1 LGIEGKEMP
10 SNKSYGEWGELLG
23 DNVLASAILEC
34 GFCEFFSGIPPELEE
49 AAMVGGCTW
58 LEAFIRVIL
67 PVSRPGVVATA
78 VWIVIVTWQEFMF
91 ALAFTTV
98 KEMRTLPVG
107 ILDFIGQYGIEWGAL
122 MAGSV
127 VVSLPIFAIFLFL
140 QRQFIA
146 GLTSGAVK
154 G

>member
-1 LGIEGKEMP
+1 
-10 SNKSYGEWGELLG
+10 
-23 DNVLASAILEC
+23 
-34 GFCEFFSGIPPELEE
+34 
-49 AAMVGGCTW
+49 
-58 LEAFIRVIL
+58 
-67 PVSRPGVVATA
+67 
-78 VWIVIVTWQEFMF
+78 
-91 ALAFTTV
+91 
-98 KEMRTLPVG
+98 MRTVPVG

-122 MAGSV
+122 MAGLV